1 MVVEVNQLPLIILL
15 KVSDPDGH
23 KIHTEEYRISAT
35 SYAPPIPDVGQ
46 SWNLWVD
53 GKNWPCI
60 VLKKT
65 VTTSFGGNGLG
76 TTLSIAVERTD

>member
-15 KVSDPDGH
+15 KVTDPDGQ
-23 KIHTEEYRISAT
+23 KIHTEEYRVSAT
-35 SYAPPIPDVGQ
+35 AYAPPIPDVGQ

-65 VTTSFGGNGLG
+65 VTTSFGGKGLG
-76 TTLSIAVERTD
+76 TTLSIAVERTE